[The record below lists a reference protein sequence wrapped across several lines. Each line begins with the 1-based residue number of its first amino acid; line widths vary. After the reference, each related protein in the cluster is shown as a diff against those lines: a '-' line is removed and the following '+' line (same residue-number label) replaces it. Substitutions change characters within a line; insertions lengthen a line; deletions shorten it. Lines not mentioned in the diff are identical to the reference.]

1 MRHHPLILPS
11 RRDVLRL
18 LALAGASTI
27 GGVRSTRASQSA
39 VKPLFEEI
47 PASASGITWVHENAM
62 SPDRHLP
69 ETMGPGVAF
78 FDYDND
84 GWVDIFMVNSGA
96 ADFYQP
102 KAPLKNVLYKNN
114 RDGTFT
120 DVTDKAGV
128 AGGREF
134 GMGCAI
140 ADYDNDGYQ
149 DILVTAYGRC
159 TLYHNNGNGT
169 FTDVTAKSGLA
180 APGWTTSAVWFDYDN
195 DGRLD
200 LFLCSFV
207 EFSLAN
213 NVFCGDNKL
222 GKRFYCIPRVFKPT
236 PSLLYH
242 NNGDGTFT
250 EVSDG
255 TDIQRALGKAL
266 GVVATDINGDGLM
279 DLFVANDTVQNFLF
293 VNRGKGKWDEI
304 GLAAEVGFSANG
316 TPRSGMGVDA
326 ADVDG
331 DGKQDLFVANV
342 DQEMFSLYRN
352 DGNEFFSDVAAFHG
366 VAQATRLL
374 SGWGLKF
381 FDYDNDGRV
390 DLFLANGHPD
400 DMIESYSQQVG
411 YKEPLVLFHNDGKK
425 LANVSAQAGPIF
437 EKRFPAR
444 GLAVGDYNNDGR
456 IDVLI
461 GNNGEA
467 PVLLK
472 NNAGEGNHWLGVKLQ
487 GTSCNRDAVG
497 ATITWSAGGDDAQPI
512 QGERRELLV
521 VARHARGAR
530 HRHGHEAGLG
540 RDQMAGAEHTR
551 GALHGPSGRP
561 LRHDRRGQGTHRGL
575 TPTPVDGTALSIY
588 YLSMTDIDTRALDR
602 ELKKGAAE
610 LLILSL
616 LDARPRHGY
625 DLSKL
630 IHSRSDGQLTFHI
643 DSLYPLLYR
652 LEERGWI
659 QGTWVEKAGE
669 RRRRFY
675 KVTAEGRRVLARQRQ
690 TWNTFVEAVRRVT
703 GGEPA

>member
-1 MRHHPLILPS
+1 MNRHPILIPS

-18 LALAGASTI
+18 LTLAGASTI
-27 GGVRSTRASQSA
+27 GSGLPFGSRASA
-39 VKPLFEEI
+39 AGPLFEEI
-47 PASASGITWVHENAM
+47 PASASGLTWVHENAM
-62 SPDRHLP
+62 SADRHLP

-78 FDYDND
+78 VDYDND
-84 GWVDIFMVNSGA
+84 GWVDIFMVNSGQ

-102 KAPLKNVLYKNN
+102 KTPLKNVLYKNN

-140 ADYDNDGYQ
+140 ADYDNDGYP

-169 FTDVTAKSGLA
+169 FTDVTDKAGVA

-200 LFLCSFV
+200 LMLCSFV
-207 EFSLAN
+207 QFSLAN

-250 EVSDG
+250 EVSAG

-304 GLAAEVGFSANG
+304 GLASEVGFSVNG
-316 TPRSGMGVDA
+316 RPRSGMGVDA
-326 ADVDG
+326 ADING
-331 DGKQDLFVANV
+331 DGRQDLFVANV
-342 DQEMFSLYRN
+342 DQEMFSLYQ
-352 DGNEFFSDVAAFHG
+352 NEGKESFSDVAAFHG

-381 FDYDNDGRV
+381 FDYDNDGLV

-400 DMIESYSQQVG
+400 DMIESYSQQVR
-411 YKEPLVLFHNDGKK
+411 YKEPLVLFHHDGKK
-425 LANVSAQAGPIF
+425 LSNVSAEAGPVF
-437 EKRFPAR
+437 KKMFPAR
-444 GLAVGDYNNDGR
+444 GLAVGDFNNDGR

-472 NNAGEGNHWLGVKLQ
+472 NNAGDGHHWLGVKLQ
-487 GTSCNRDAVG
+487 GTACNRDGIG
-497 ATITWSAGGDDAQPI
+497 ATIAWSAGGTKRTRFKANGGSYLSSHDM
-512 QGERRELLV
+512 REVL
-521 VARHARGAR
+521 
-530 HRHGHEAGLG
+530 GLG
-540 RDQMAGAEHTR
+540 PAAKVDWLEITWPP
-551 GALHGPSGRP
+551 PSGRVE
-561 LRHDRRGQGTHRGL
+561 RF
-575 TPTPVDGTALSIY
+575 
-588 YLSMTDIDTRALDR
+588 TDLPLDR
-602 ELKKGAAE
+602 YVTIVEGKG
-610 LLILSL
+610 
-616 LDARPRHGY
+616 R
-625 DLSKL
+625 
-630 IHSRSDGQLTFHI
+630 
-643 DSLYPLLYR
+643 
-652 LEERGWI
+652 
-659 QGTWVEKAGE
+659 VEG
-669 RRRRFY
+669 
-675 KVTAEGRRVLARQRQ
+675 
-690 TWNTFVEAVRRVT
+690 
-703 GGEPA
+703 